1 MTAAGSPLLRVS
13 GLVVRY
19 GAITAVRDLSLDV
32 GDGEVVSIVGPNGA
46 GKTSLASAI
55 AGIVPP
61 AEGSIRFADTD
72 LHTLPLE
79 EVVRRGI
86 ALVPEGRHIFASLTV
101 AENLALGATVRRDRT
116 EAQADT
122 DRHLAMFPILR
133 ARYRQPAGQLS
144 GGEQQQLAIA
154 RALMSRP
161 RLLVLDEPSLGLAP
175 VIVDLVYDLL
185 RTIHE
190 SGVSILLIEQN
201 AARTFALA
209 DRVVVMNGGE
219 VRLSGTPA
227 ELRTNPAF
235 DAAYFG
241 VGMDAVA

>member
-1 MTAAGSPLLRVS
+1 MKAGGAPLLRVS
-13 GLVVRY
+13 GLSVRY
-19 GAITAVRDLSLDV
+19 GPIAAVRDLSLEV
-32 GDGEVVSIVGPNGA
+32 GSGDVVSIVGPNGA

-55 AGIVPP
+55 AGIVPA
-61 AEGSIRFADTD
+61 AEGTIRFEETD
-72 LHTLPLE
+72 LRTLLLE
-79 EVVRRGI
+79 DVVRAGI
-86 ALVPEGRHIFASLTV
+86 ALVPEGRHIFPSLTV
-101 AENLALGATVRRDRT
+101 AENLALGATVRPNRA
-116 EAQADT
+116 EVQADT
-122 DRHLAMFPILR
+122 ERYLAMFPILKL
-133 ARYRQPAGQLS
+133 RYRQPAGQLS

-161 RLLVLDEPSLGLAP
+161 RLLILDEPSLGLAP
-175 VIVDLVYDLL
+175 LIVDQVYDLL

-201 AARTFALA
+201 AARTFAFA
-209 DRVVVMNGGE
+209 DRIMVMSGGE

-227 ELRTNPAF
+227 ELAAHSAF